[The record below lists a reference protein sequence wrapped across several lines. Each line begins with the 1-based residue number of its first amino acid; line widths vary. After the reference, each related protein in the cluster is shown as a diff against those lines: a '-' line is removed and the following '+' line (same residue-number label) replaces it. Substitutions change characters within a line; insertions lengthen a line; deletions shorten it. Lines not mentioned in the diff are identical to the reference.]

1 MIDYRVVR
9 PLVHLLEPERAHRA
23 AIAALKLGL
32 VRTDPGPDD
41 PVLACRVWG
50 LDFANPIGLAA
61 GFDKDAEVVDALLD
75 LGFGFVEAGS
85 VTPRPQPGNPR
96 PRLFRLNED
105 AGVINR
111 YGFNSRGLDAFA
123 ARLARRAR
131 TAGSGTGASVP
142 RRRGIVGANVGKNKE
157 TEDAAAD
164 YVVGIQAVCGL
175 ADYLVCNVSS
185 PNTPGL
191 RGLQAREPIEHL
203 LARVLEARRR
213 SAPDPDRPPPLL
225 VKVGPDLT
233 EEQVHDIAEVAVAA
247 GIDGL
252 IVGNTTVER
261 PPGLRSRHRNEAGGL
276 SGRPLKVHANACLA
290 AMYRYTRGRI
300 PLIGC
305 GGIASGADAYARIR
319 AGANLVQLYS
329 ALVFEGPE
337 LVRTIKADLARRLR
351 ADGFASVADA
361 VGIDQNGPAAGAGAA
376 GGAAPRTEAAR

>member
-9 PLVHLLEPERAHRA
+9 PLLHRLDPERAHRA

-32 VRTDPGPDD
+32 VRTKSAPDD

-50 LDFANPIGLAA
+50 LDYANPVGLAA
-61 GFDKDAEVVDALLD
+61 GFDKDAEVVDAMLD
-75 LGFGFVEAGS
+75 LGFGFVEVGS

-105 AGVINR
+105 AAVINR
-111 YGFNSRGLDAFA
+111 FGFNSRGLDAFA
-123 ARLARRAR
+123 AQLARRLR
-131 TAGSGTGASVP
+131 RRGPGHDASAL
-142 RRRGIVGANVGKNKE
+142 RRRGIVGANVGKNRE

-164 YVVGIQAVCGL
+164 YVTGIEAVCGL

-191 RGLQAREPIEHL
+191 RGLQAREPIEQL
-203 LARVLEARRR
+203 FARVLEARRR

-225 VKVGPDLT
+225 AKVGPDLT
-233 EEQVHDIAEVAVAA
+233 EEQVHDIAEVAIAA

-252 IVGNTTVER
+252 IVGNTTLER
-261 PPGLRSRHRNEAGGL
+261 PAALRSRHRSEAGGL
-276 SGRPLKVHANACLA
+276 SGRPLAVHANACLT

-305 GGIASGADAYARIR
+305 GGIANGADAYARIR

-329 ALVFEGPE
+329 ALVFDGPG
-337 LVRTIKADLARRLR
+337 LVQTIKADLARLLT

-361 VGIDQNGPAAGAGAA
+361 VGIDQDGRGAGAR
-376 GGAAPRTEAAR
+376 AAASPAPETE